1 MPVSSFA
8 LLTTQVETSGY
19 GRIGHRVGTVLIHFS
34 HKLYS
39 CFHIG
44 GKKDRINE
52 IKKGRLW
59 GSLAWSL
66 CYGFFNSL
74 AFCTVFLKTI
84 PIHLAGA
91 T

>member
-1 MPVSSFA
+1 MPVSRFA

-19 GRIGHRVGTVLIHFS
+19 GRIGHRVGTVLIHFP

-52 IKKGRLW
+52 IKKEGSGGLW
-59 GSLAWSL
+59 HDL
-66 CYGFFNSL
+66 CAMDFSILLHSAQYF
-74 AFCTVFLKTI
+74 
-84 PIHLAGA
+84 
-91 T
+91 